1 MDRKGI
7 SMKKLVYVSDFNLSG
22 SGYLNISVP
31 ICTELTKL
39 GYDIKAVGLGYTGE
53 EHPFPFSIIP
63 CQGFGDARAMVNNL
77 KFQWGVDLVIVAL
90 DIPRLEMFSK
100 LCKSLGL
107 KMMAITPLENPPLT
121 MSWAYIL
128 QSIEKVFF
136 ISQLGEDEAKKA
148 GIEAEHLVVGM
159 DTKSWRMRTTE
170 EYTKSREALN
180 ISPDTLVVL
189 TVADN
194 QERKHLSKAFEIVSK
209 VKHEKGVKVKYILV
223 TKEHAEVGW
232 KLRDLAMTYKIAPDL
247 MIMERGLS
255 FGQLY
260 ALYAVADAFL
270 LTSKAEGLNMAVLEA
285 MSVGVPVVAT
295 ACGSLPELLADG
307 RGFLMETE
315 YSHIDPWGNERRDFP
330 YAESGA
336 SSLDVIHKLKGK
348 MELVSVTSAR
358 MYMESRTWDKP
369 IQQLVSAMEKLDET
383 K

>member
-1 MDRKGI
+1 
-7 SMKKLVYVSDFNLSG
+7 
-22 SGYLNISVP
+22 
-31 ICTELTKL
+31 
-39 GYDIKAVGLGYTGE
+39 
-53 EHPFPFSIIP
+53 
-63 CQGFGDARAMVNNL
+63 
-77 KFQWGVDLVIVAL
+77 
-90 DIPRLEMFSK
+90 
-100 LCKSLGL
+100 
-107 KMMAITPLENPPLT
+107 
-121 MSWAYIL
+121 
-128 QSIEKVFF
+128 
-136 ISQLGEDEAKKA
+136 
-148 GIEAEHLVVGM
+148 
-159 DTKSWRMRTTE
+159 
-170 EYTKSREALN
+170 
-180 ISPDTLVVL
+180 
-189 TVADN
+189 
-194 QERKHLSKAFEIVSK
+194 
-209 VKHEKGVKVKYILV
+209 
-223 TKEHAEVGW
+223 VGW